1 MIDWISTKYYNIK
14 NGLVNLWR
22 YLPLI
27 WNTREWDHCFLLM
40 LMEAKFRRMAV
51 AIGDEGHL
59 LKADRSGKQ
68 LRTCAELCRRIR
80 EDNYLDNLTGP
91 VEYKTWWTPVDDFE
105 GAHEYHCEISKDGKP
120 LPDGQFREWCKMAE
134 RNKKNDLDY
143 LCLMM
148 RKHLLS
154 WWD

>member
-1 MIDWISTKYYNIK
+1 MIDWLCDKYYNATA
-14 NGLVNLWR
+14 GLRNCWR

-27 WNTREWDHCFLLM
+27 WHDRDCDFAYLLR
-40 LMEAKFRRMAV
+40 LMEEKLRRMSV

-59 LKADRSGKQ
+59 LLARQKGRE
-68 LRTCAELCRRIR
+68 LRVCAELCRRIR
-80 EDNYLDNLTGP
+80 EDDYYENASGP
-91 VEYKTWWTPVDDFE
+91 LEYKHWTTPTE
-105 GAHEYHCEISKDGKP
+105 HGTYELQIETSKLGERVPNRDIANWS
-120 LPDGQFREWCKMAE
+120 LMAV
-134 RNKKNDLDY
+134 RNRRNDVDY